1 MIVMMQSLDFALIT
15 WRLDKMTESKKVNKG
30 IRISEDAW
38 HIAKK
43 EAGTR
48 CVPMG
53 DFFEA
58 MIRWSCEANNVTCP
72 ECEKDFELRP
82 LDYFEVVS

>member
-1 MIVMMQSLDFALIT
+1 M
-15 WRLDKMTESKKVNKG
+15 ESKKVNKG
-30 IRISEDAW
+30 IRISNDAW

-58 MIRWSCEANNVTCP
+58 MIRWNCSPHTFTCP
-72 ECEKDFELRP
+72 NCQTDFELRP
-82 LDYFEVVS
+82 LDYLDNIGEENAIKIYRTERGR